1 MSTLAEISHAV
12 RSRRS
17 EIGLTQTR
25 LAQLSGLSRATIA
38 ALESG
43 SIANISVV
51 NAERVLETMGLAFG
65 ILNPEKKPGKARMS
79 ALQQAAITASVSYRG
94 DLTPAI
100 LAGVLVLSGGPPPE
114 AFLPHIRKL
123 LNEAPVSL
131 LASVGGEL
139 QESHGIARK
148 QTWARMRELAKDM
161 HCTRGLWS

>member
-12 RSRRS
+12 RTRRS

-38 ALESG
+38 ALEGG
-43 SIANISVV
+43 SITNISVL

-65 ILNPEKKPGKARMS
+65 ILNPEKKPEKGRMG

-100 LAGVLVLSGGPPPE
+100 LAGVLAGKPPPDT
-114 AFLPHIRKL
+114 FQPHIRKL

-131 LASVGGEL
+131 LASVCGEL
-139 QESHGIARK
+139 QRSHGMACK

-161 HCTRGLWS
+161 RCTRGLWA